1 MGALFEFLLLVVCWL
16 AALATLL
23 VFLETWFGLSGRNRL
38 IARRASGAYGL
49 ISVFVP
55 MYGGREKVLQTFRS
69 VLGQSYP
76 FIELVLI
83 YCEENR
89 QFRDLAAEFRA
100 SRSHIPVRV
109 VATPFP
115 IDSHN
120 DRIRALETAEPSAHG
135 RWFVILDPDI
145 LLDRFAIEI
154 ALEFAGSHEVCAL
167 ALHPGIRCSSLIEQ
181 VIAPSMEQLL
191 QMNRIASRR
200 REKQKSAEFDSSF
213 LLVNREA
220 FDVINRINRLPG
232 ILNESG
238 WSMWA
243 YRLEGLQT
251 FEADGSRWMWRH
263 AAVRSWS
270 ADTNVQRRYGAT
282 SVGLTLLSAAVALLT
297 VVGIAFGF
305 IHGIDN
311 FIGASVLAFAAVS
324 YMLMWISHFLFARR
338 LHAAVWFAPL
348 WVISH
353 LPATVLTLMEMRRLS
368 RARAEASQKDAQK
381 TQKESFL

>member
-1 MGALFEFLLLVVCWL
+1 MGAWFQFPLLFLCWL

-23 VFLETWFGLSGRNRL
+23 VFLETWFGLSGRNRF
-38 IARRASGAYGL
+38 IARRASGAYGV

-55 MYGGREKVLQTFRS
+55 MYGRREKVEKTLRS

-76 FIELVLI
+76 FVELVLI
-83 YCEENR
+83 YSEENR
-89 QFRDLAAEFRA
+89 QLSELAAEVRA
-100 SRSHIPVRV
+100 LRSHIPVRLV
-109 VATPFP
+109 RTPFS

-135 RWFVILDPDI
+135 RWFVILDPDV

-154 ALEFAGSHEVCAL
+154 AVEFAGSNEVSAL
-167 ALHPGIRCSSLIEQ
+167 ALHPGVRCSSLMQQI
-181 VIAPSMEQLL
+181 IAPSMEQLL

-200 REKQKSAEFDSSF
+200 ERRKNAEFDSSF
-213 LLVNREA
+213 LIVNRGA
-220 FDVINRINRLPG
+220 FDVMNRINRLPG

-243 YRLEGLQT
+243 YQVEGLRT
-251 FEADGSRWMWRH
+251 FEADGSRWMWRN
-263 AAVRSWS
+263 ADVRSWS
-270 ADTNVQRRYGAT
+270 ADTNVRRRYSST
-282 SVGLTLLSAAVALLT
+282 SMGFTVLSAAVSLLT
-297 VVGIAFGF
+297 VIGIAFGL

-311 FIGASVLAFAAVS
+311 FTGASVLAFAAVS
-324 YMLMWISHFLFARR
+324 YMLMWISYFLFARR

-353 LPATVLTLMEMRRLS
+353 LPAAVLTVLEMRRLS
-368 RARAEASQKDAQK
+368 RATPGISHKEAQK
-381 TQKESFL
+381 AQKEFL

>member
-1 MGALFEFLLLVVCWL
+1 MGAWFQFPLLFVCWL

-23 VFLETWFGLSGRNRL
+23 VFLETWFGLSGRNRF
-38 IARRASGAYGL
+38 IARRASGAYGV

-55 MYGGREKVLQTFRS
+55 MYGRREKVEQTLRS

-76 FIELVLI
+76 FVELVLI
-83 YCEENR
+83 YSEENR
-89 QFRDLAAEFRA
+89 QLSELAAEVRDL
-100 SRSHIPVRV
+100 RSHIPVRLV
-109 VATPFP
+109 RTLFS
-115 IDSHN
+115 IDSHH

-135 RWFVILDPDI
+135 RWFVILDPDV

-154 ALEFAGSHEVCAL
+154 AVEFAGSNEVFAL

-181 VIAPSMEQLL
+181 VIAPSMEQLV

-238 WSMWA
+238 WSTWA

-251 FEADGSRWMWRH
+251 FEADGSHWMWRN

-270 ADTNVQRRYGAT
+270 ADTNVHRHYRAT
-282 SVGLTLLSAAVALLT
+282 SVGLTLLSAALALLT
-297 VVGIAFGF
+297 VFGIAFGF

-311 FIGASVLAFAAVS
+311 FTGASVLAFAGVS
-324 YMLMWISHFLFARR
+324 YMLMWISYFLFARR

-348 WVISH
+348 WIISH
-353 LPATVLTLMEMRRLS
+353 LPAAVLTLVEIRRLS
-368 RARAEASQKDAQK
+368 RATLKISHKEAQK
-381 TQKESFL
+381 TQKEIL

>member
-1 MGALFEFLLLVVCWL
+1 MGALFEFLLLFVCWL

-55 MYGGREKVLQTFRS
+55 MYGRREKVQQTVRS

-83 YCEENR
+83 HCEENR
-89 QFRDLAAEFRA
+89 ECRELAAEFRA

-109 VATPFP
+109 AATPFP

-135 RWFVILDPDI
+135 RWFVILDPDV

-154 ALEFAGSHEVCAL
+154 GVEFAGSNEVSAL
-167 ALHPGIRCSSLIEQ
+167 ALHPGVRCSSLMQQI
-181 VIAPSMEQLL
+181 IAPSMDQLL

-200 REKQKSAEFDSSF
+200 ERRKNAEFDSSF
-213 LLVNREA
+213 LIVNRGA
-220 FDVINRINRLPG
+220 FDVMNRINRLPG

-243 YRLEGLQT
+243 YQVEGLRT
-251 FEADGSRWMWRH
+251 FEADGSRWMWRN
-263 AAVRSWS
+263 ADVRSWC
-270 ADTNVQRRYGAT
+270 ADTNVRRRYGST
-282 SVGLTLLSAAVALLT
+282 SVGLTVLSAAVSLLT
-297 VVGIAFGF
+297 VVGIAFGL

-311 FIGASVLAFAAVS
+311 FTGASV
-324 YMLMWISHFLFARR
+324 
-338 LHAAVWFAPL
+338 
-348 WVISH
+348 
-353 LPATVLTLMEMRRLS
+353 
-368 RARAEASQKDAQK
+368 
-381 TQKESFL
+381 

>member
-1 MGALFEFLLLVVCWL
+1 MGALFEFLLLFVCWL

-154 ALEFAGSHEVCAL
+154 ALEFGIQRSLRARSSSRNSVLLTDRTSHCAL
-167 ALHPGIRCSSLIEQ
+167 
-181 VIAPSMEQLL
+181 
-191 QMNRIASRR
+191 
-200 REKQKSAEFDSSF
+200 
-213 LLVNREA
+213 
-220 FDVINRINRLPG
+220 
-232 ILNESG
+232 
-238 WSMWA
+238 
-243 YRLEGLQT
+243 
-251 FEADGSRWMWRH
+251 DG
-263 AAVRSWS
+263 
-270 ADTNVQRRYGAT
+270 
-282 SVGLTLLSAAVALLT
+282 AVASDEPDSKPPPRKT
-297 VVGIAFGF
+297 E
-305 IHGIDN
+305 D
-311 FIGASVLAFAAVS
+311 
-324 YMLMWISHFLFARR
+324 RR
-338 LHAAVWFAPL
+338 V
-348 WVISH
+348 
-353 LPATVLTLMEMRRLS
+353 
-368 RARAEASQKDAQK
+368 
-381 TQKESFL
+381 

>member
-1 MGALFEFLLLVVCWL
+1 MGAWFQFPLLFLCWL

-23 VFLETWFGLSGRNRL
+23 VFLETWFGLSGRNRF
-38 IARRASGAYGL
+38 IARRASGAYGV

-55 MYGGREKVLQTFRS
+55 MYGRREKVEQTLRS

-76 FIELVLI
+76 FVELVLI
-83 YCEENR
+83 YSEENR
-89 QFRDLAAEFRA
+89 QLSELAAEVRA
-100 SRSHIPVRV
+100 LRSHIPVRLV
-109 VATPFP
+109 RTPFS

-135 RWFVILDPDI
+135 RWFVILDPDV

-154 ALEFAGSHEVCAL
+154 AVEFAGSNEVSAL
-167 ALHPGIRCSSLIEQ
+167 ALHPGVRCSSLMQQI
-181 VIAPSMEQLL
+181 IAPSMEQLL

-200 REKQKSAEFDSSF
+200 ERRKNAEFDSSF
-213 LLVNREA
+213 LTVNRGA
-220 FDVINRINRLPG
+220 FDVMNRINRLPG

-243 YRLEGLQT
+243 YQVEGLRT
-251 FEADGSRWMWRH
+251 FEADGSRWMWRN
-263 AAVRSWS
+263 ADVRSWS
-270 ADTNVQRRYGAT
+270 ADTNVRRRYSST
-282 SVGLTLLSAAVALLT
+282 SMGFTVLSAAVSLLT
-297 VVGIAFGF
+297 VIGIAFGL

-311 FIGASVLAFAAVS
+311 FTGASVLAFAAVS
-324 YMLMWISHFLFARR
+324 YMLMWISYFLFARR

-353 LPATVLTLMEMRRLS
+353 LPAAVLTVLEMRRLS
-368 RARAEASQKDAQK
+368 RATPGISHKEAQK
-381 TQKESFL
+381 AQKEFL

>member
-1 MGALFEFLLLVVCWL
+1 MGAWFQFPLLFLCWL

-23 VFLETWFGLSGRNRL
+23 VFLETWFGLSGRNRF
-38 IARRASGAYGL
+38 IARRASGAYGV

-55 MYGGREKVLQTFRS
+55 MYGRREKVEQTLRS

-76 FIELVLI
+76 FVELVLI
-83 YCEENR
+83 YSEENR
-89 QFRDLAAEFRA
+89 QLAELAAEVRA
-100 SRSHIPVRV
+100 LRSHIPVRLV
-109 VATPFP
+109 RTPFS

-135 RWFVILDPDI
+135 RWFVILDPDV

-154 ALEFAGSHEVCAL
+154 AVEFAGSNEVSAL
-167 ALHPGIRCSSLIEQ
+167 ALHPGVRCSSLMQQI
-181 VIAPSMEQLL
+181 IAPSMEQLL
-191 QMNRIASRR
+191 QMNRIASRFER
-200 REKQKSAEFDSSF
+200 RKNAEFDSSF
-213 LLVNREA
+213 LIVNREA
-220 FDVINRINRLPG
+220 FGVMNRINRLPG

-243 YRLEGLQT
+243 YQVEGLRT
-251 FEADGSRWMWRH
+251 FEADGSRWMWRN
-263 AAVRSWS
+263 ADVRSWS
-270 ADTNVQRRYGAT
+270 ADTNVRRRYSST
-282 SVGLTLLSAAVALLT
+282 SMGFTVLSAAVSLLT
-297 VVGIAFGF
+297 VIGIVFGL

-311 FIGASVLAFAAVS
+311 FTGASVLAFAAVS
-324 YMLMWISHFLFARR
+324 YMLMWISYFLFARR